1 MLNGLNRSSI
11 IMENFHLSTLDI
23 LIIIAEI
30 LLVVIIGF
38 VAAGKVKRTAEGYF
52 LASGNM
58 PWYLIGAA
66 FVSTSISSEQIVGT
80 IGATY
85 KGGLG
90 IANWEWWAL
99 PTYLLTMI
107 FFIPLYL
114 RNKIMTVPEL
124 LNRRF
129 GPACGAIYS
138 FVILIGYIFVF
149 LPPVIYGGSI
159 TLSELTG
166 WDQRYVMA
174 GIIIVT
180 ASYTL
185 AGGLSSVMWT
195 DAIQCIMLI
204 GGGVIFYFVALD
216 HIPGGWTAMVEAAPE
231 RFHLYQPADN
241 PEAPFAGLILATF
254 GVFLFY
260 QSSNQVMIQR
270 ILSARSRWDGVMGL
284 IFSGFINL
292 VRPLVTCLVG
302 LILYHWL
309 EVMRQGPSL
318 LPDNQDKAFPLA
330 LQLFAPSGLKG
341 VILAGFFAAVMAS
354 VSSLS
359 NSIATIFSL
368 DVYKKFIN
376 KNAGDKKLIV
386 AGQLSGGAALV
397 ISSLMAPLVG
407 SVGLFKYFQTG
418 VTYMATPFISVL
430 LMGVF
435 WKRAN
440 YAGAIAG
447 LVGGVIIQ
455 IALGAFLLA
464 ADIKLHWLYVGAIA
478 EVLTILLIVIVSLRT
493 TPPVLADIDRFLWK
507 WSWVQNMDDKSAQR
521 PWWKQIKL
529 WLALYA
535 IAWCYIYWRFW

>member
-1 MLNGLNRSSI
+1 MDK
-11 IMENFHLSTLDI
+11 FHLSTLDI
-23 LIIIAEI
+23 LIIVAET
-30 LLVVIIGF
+30 LLVVVIGLM
-38 VAAGKVKRTAEGYF
+38 AARKIKRTTEGYF

-66 FVSTSISSEQIVGT
+66 FVSTSVSSEQIVGT

-85 KGGLG
+85 KGGMA

-99 PTYLLTMI
+99 PTYLLMMI

-138 FVILIGYIFVF
+138 IVILVGYLFVF

-166 WDQRYVMA
+166 WPQSYVMA
-174 GIIIVT
+174 GIVLVT

-185 AGGLSSVMWT
+185 VGGLSSVMWT

-204 GGGVIFYFVALD
+204 GGGVIFFFVALD
-216 HIPGGWTAMVEAAPE
+216 KIPGGWDAMVAASPE
-231 RFHLYQPADN
+231 RFHLYRPPSD
-241 PEAPFAGLILATF
+241 PEAPFAGLILASF

-270 ILSARSRWDGVMGL
+270 ILSARSTWDGMMGI
-284 IFSGFINL
+284 IFSGFINII
-292 VRPLVTCLVG
+292 RPLVTCLLG
-302 LILYHWL
+302 LVVYHWL
-309 EVMRQGPSL
+309 DVMKQGPSL
-318 LPDNQDKAFPLA
+318 LPDNQDRTFPLA
-330 LQLFAPSGLKG
+330 LELFAPSGLKG
-341 VILAGFFAAVMAS
+341 VILAGFFAAVMS
-354 VSSLS
+354 TVSALA

-368 DVYKKFIN
+368 DVYKKYFR
-376 KNAGDKKLIV
+376 KEAGDRELIIT
-386 AGQLSGGAALV
+386 GQVSGGAALLF
-397 ISSLMAPLVG
+397 SSLIAPLVG

-430 LMGVF
+430 LLAVL
-435 WKRAN
+435 WRRTS

-447 LVGGVIIQ
+447 LIGGVVIQ
-455 IALGAFLLA
+455 VALASVLHA
-464 ADIKLHWLYVGAIA
+464 MDISLHWLYVGAIA
-478 EVLTILLIVIVSLRT
+478 QALTMILIVIVSLYT
-493 TPPVLADIDRFLWK
+493 TPPTEEQARPFTWRI
-507 WSWVQNMDDKSAQR
+507 SWLKSLEDTGVKR
-521 PWWKQIKL
+521 PWYKSVGF
-529 WLALYA
+529 WLTMYA
-535 IAWCYIYWRFW
+535 FAWCYIYWRFW

>member
-1 MLNGLNRSSI
+1 
-11 IMENFHLSTLDI
+11 MENFHLSPLDI
-23 LIIIAEI
+23 SIIVAEI
-30 LLVVIIGF
+30 LLVVVVGF
-38 VAAGKVKRTAEGYF
+38 VAARKIKRTAEGYF

-99 PTYLLTMI
+99 PTYLLMMV

-129 GPACGAIYS
+129 GPACGTIYS
-138 FVILIGYIFVF
+138 FVILLGYIFVF

-166 WDQRYVMA
+166 WNQAYVMA
-174 GIIIVT
+174 GIILIT

-185 AGGLSSVMWT
+185 AGGLNAVMWT
-195 DAIQCIMLI
+195 DAIQCVMLI
-204 GGGVIFYFVALD
+204 GGGVIFYFVALQ
-216 HIPGGWTAMVEAAPE
+216 HIPGGWDAMAAAAPE
-231 RFHLYQPADN
+231 RFHLYQPPSD
-241 PEAPFAGLILATF
+241 PEAPFAGLILGTF

-260 QSSNQVMIQR
+260 QASNQVMVQR
-270 ILSARSRWDGVMGL
+270 ILSARSMWDGIMGM
-284 IFSGFINL
+284 IFSGFINI
-292 VRPLVTCLVG
+292 VRPLVTCLIGV
-302 LILYHWL
+302 ILYHWL
-309 EVMRQGPSL
+309 EVMHMGPSL
-318 LPDNQDKAFPLA
+318 LPDSQDRAFPLA

-354 VSSLS
+354 VSSLA

-368 DVYKKFIN
+368 DVYKKFVN
-376 KNAGDKKLIV
+376 KNAGDRELITT
-386 AGQLSGGAALV
+386 GQVSGGVALI
-397 ISSLMAPLVG
+397 ISCAMAPVVG
-407 SVGLFKYFQTG
+407 DVGLFKYFQTG

-430 LMGVF
+430 LLGIF
-435 WKRAN
+435 WKRTN
-440 YAGAIAG
+440 YEGAVAG
-447 LVGGVIIQ
+447 LAGGVVIQ
-455 IALGAFLLA
+455 ILLGVVLA
-464 ADIKLHWLYVGAIA
+464 SAGLKLHWLYVAA
-478 EVLTILLIVIVSLRT
+478 VAQVLTMLLTVIVSLRFPE
-493 TPPVLADIDRFLWK
+493 PPADRIRPFLWR
-507 WSWVQNMDDKSAQR
+507 WSWVQNLDDKSSQR
-521 PWWKQIKL
+521 TWWKQIRF

-535 IAWCYIYWRFW
+535 IAWLYIYWRFW

>member
-1 MLNGLNRSSI
+1 
-11 IMENFHLSTLDI
+11 MENFHLSALDI
-23 LIIIAEI
+23 IIIIAET

-38 VAAGKVKRTAEGYF
+38 MAAGKIKRTAQGYF

-99 PTYLLTMI
+99 PTYLLMMI
-107 FFIPLYL
+107 FFIPMYL

-138 FVILIGYIFVF
+138 FVILIGYVFVF

-166 WDQRYVMA
+166 WKQEYVMA
-174 GIIIVT
+174 GIVLVT

-195 DAIQCIMLI
+195 DAIQCVLLI
-204 GGGVIFYFVALD
+204 GGGVIFYFVALK
-216 HIPGGWTAMVEAAPE
+216 HIPGGWDAMVAAAPE
-231 RFHLYQPADN
+231 RFHLYQPPSD
-241 PEAPFAGLILATF
+241 PEAPFAGLVLASF

-270 ILSARSRWDGVMGL
+270 ILSARSTWDGIMGI
-284 IFSGFINL
+284 IFSGFINII
-292 VRPLVTCLVG
+292 RPLVTCLVG

-309 EVMRQGPSL
+309 DVMHQGPSL
-318 LPDNQDKAFPLA
+318 LPNDQDRAFPLA
-330 LQLFAPSGLKG
+330 LELFAPSGLKG
-341 VILAGFFAAVMAS
+341 VILAGFFAAVMS
-354 VSSLS
+354 TVSALA

-376 KNAGDKKLIV
+376 KNAKDKALIIT
-386 AGQLSGGAALV
+386 GQLSGGAALL
-397 ISSLMAPLVG
+397 IASLIAPLVG

-430 LMGVF
+430 LMGIF
-435 WKRAN
+435 WKRTS
-440 YAGAIAG
+440 YAGAVAG
-447 LVGGVIIQ
+447 LIGGVFIQ
-455 IALGAFLLA
+455 VALGLSLMA
-464 ADIKLHWLYVGAIA
+464 AGIKLHWLYVGAIA
-478 EVLTILLIVIVSLRT
+478 QALTMLLIAIVSVNS
-493 TPPVLADIDRFLWK
+493 TPPAPEQVRPFIWK
-507 WSWVQNMDDKSAQR
+507 WSWIKSLDDQSAKR

-529 WLALYA
+529 WLALYTL
-535 IAWCYIYWRFW
+535 AWCYIYWRFW